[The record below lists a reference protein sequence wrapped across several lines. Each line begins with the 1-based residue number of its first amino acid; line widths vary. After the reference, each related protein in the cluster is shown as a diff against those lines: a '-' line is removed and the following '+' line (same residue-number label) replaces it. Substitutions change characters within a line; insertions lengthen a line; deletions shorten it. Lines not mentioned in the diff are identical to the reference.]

1 MWKSL
6 VCTLILTEALLA
18 SSQSASVPDSC
29 LSGECDH
36 QDDTTMLQK
45 KQEHQK
51 EAKMVQEH
59 QKEEKMVV
67 NATTLK
73 EFKVE
78 VKPYMK
84 QDTQSAFQTKII
96 VDQGKASKSN
106 ADNIVV
112 EHDVSGGDEK
122 DVSGGVSGG
131 DDDFE
136 AAKKRLIN
144 TCDQIEKHSEKIT
157 KDLAEAQTAW
167 DNKKLNNSWVLRD
180 LLSKDHA
187 FNYPISGCKS
197 TCTHDLHVPKAP
209 NGKTPPMPSAYIN
222 KVIDGLFD
230 QCLNRVVERKGWG
243 QGGFD

>member
-18 SSQSASVPDSC
+18 SSQSASVHDSC

-144 TCDQIEKHSEKIT
+144 TCDQIEKESKRVT
-157 KDLAEAQTAW
+157 KELEETQAAW
-167 DNKKLNNSWVLRD
+167 DNGKLEDSMDLRSLYGKDYD
-180 LLSKDHA
+180 LNDPA
-187 FNYPISGCKS
+187 SGCNSMCTS
-197 TCTHDLHVPKAP
+197 TLQVVNNPPKAD
-209 NGKTPPMPSAYIN
+209 TSTMPPDYID
-222 KVIDGLFD
+222 KVIDDLMD
-230 QCLNRVVERKGWG
+230 RQCVNPDR
-243 QGGFD
+243 

>member
-18 SSQSASVPDSC
+18 SSQSASVHDSC

-51 EAKMVQEH
+51 EAKMVEEH
-59 QKEEKMVV
+59 QKE
-67 NATTLK
+67 L
-73 EFKVE
+73 KVE

-96 VDQGKASKSN
+96 VDQGKASKTN

-180 LLSKDHA
+180 LLGKDHA
-187 FNYPISGCKS
+187 FNGPISGCKS

>member
-18 SSQSASVPDSC
+18 SSQSASVHDSC

-45 KQEHQK
+45 KQE
-51 EAKMVQEH
+51 
-59 QKEEKMVV
+59 
-67 NATTLK
+67 L
-73 EFKVE
+73 KVE

-84 QDTQSAFQTKII
+84 QDTQSAFQTTII
-96 VDQGKASKSN
+96 VDQGKASKTN

-112 EHDVSGGDEK
+112 DEKDVSGGDEE

-144 TCDQIEKHSEKIT
+144 TCDQIEKESKRVT
-157 KDLAEAQTAW
+157 KELEETQAAW
-167 DNKKLNNSWVLRD
+167 DNGKLEDSMDLRSLYGKDYD
-180 LLSKDHA
+180 LNDPA
-187 FNYPISGCKS
+187 SGCNSMCTS
-197 TCTHDLHVPKAP
+197 TLQVVNNPPKAD
-209 NGKTPPMPSAYIN
+209 TSTMPPDYID
-222 KVIDGLFD
+222 KVIDDLMD
-230 QCLNRVVERKGWG
+230 RQCVNPDR
-243 QGGFD
+243 

>member
-18 SSQSASVPDSC
+18 SSQSASVHDSC

-51 EAKMVQEH
+51 EAKMVEEH
-59 QKEEKMVV
+59 QKE
-67 NATTLK
+67 L
-73 EFKVE
+73 KVE

-96 VDQGKASKSN
+96 VDQGKASKTN

-144 TCDQIEKHSEKIT
+144 TCDQIEKESKRVAKELEET
-157 KDLAEAQTAW
+157 QAAW
-167 DNKKLNNSWVLRD
+167 DNGKLEDSMDLRSLYGKDYD
-180 LLSKDHA
+180 LNDPA
-187 FNYPISGCKS
+187 SGCNS
-197 TCTHDLHVPKAP
+197 TCTSTLQVVNNPPKAD
-209 NGKTPPMPSAYIN
+209 TSTMPPDYID
-222 KVIDGLFD
+222 KVIDDLMD
-230 QCLNRVVERKGWG
+230 RQCVNP
-243 QGGFD
+243 D

>member
-45 KQEHQK
+45 KQE
-51 EAKMVQEH
+51 
-59 QKEEKMVV
+59 
-67 NATTLK
+67 L
-73 EFKVE
+73 KVE

-84 QDTQSAFQTKII
+84 QDTQSAFQTTII

-144 TCDQIEKHSEKIT
+144 TCDQIEKESKRVT
-157 KDLAEAQTAW
+157 KELEETQAAW
-167 DNKKLNNSWVLRD
+167 DNGKLEDSMDLRSLYGKDYD
-180 LLSKDHA
+180 LNDPA
-187 FNYPISGCKS
+187 SGCNSMCTS
-197 TCTHDLHVPKAP
+197 TLQVVNNPPKAD
-209 NGKTPPMPSAYIN
+209 TSTMPPDYID
-222 KVIDGLFD
+222 KVIDDLMD
-230 QCLNRVVERKGWG
+230 RQCVNPDR
-243 QGGFD
+243 

>member
-1 MWKSL
+1 MWKAL
-6 VCTLILTEALLA
+6 GCTLILTEALLA

-45 KQEHQK
+45 KQE
-51 EAKMVQEH
+51 
-59 QKEEKMVV
+59 
-67 NATTLK
+67 L
-73 EFKVE
+73 KVE

-96 VDQGKASKSN
+96 VDQGKASKTN

-144 TCDQIEKHSEKIT
+144 TCDQIEKESKRVT
-157 KDLAEAQTAW
+157 KELEETQAAW
-167 DNKKLNNSWVLRD
+167 DNGKLEDSMDLRSLYGKDYD
-180 LLSKDHA
+180 LNDPA
-187 FNYPISGCKS
+187 SGCNSMCTS
-197 TCTHDLHVPKAP
+197 TLQVVNNPPKAD
-209 NGKTPPMPSAYIN
+209 TSTMPPDYID
-222 KVIDGLFD
+222 KVIDDLMD
-230 QCLNRVVERKGWG
+230 RQCVNPDR
-243 QGGFD
+243 

>member
-45 KQEHQK
+45 KQE
-51 EAKMVQEH
+51 
-59 QKEEKMVV
+59 
-67 NATTLK
+67 L
-73 EFKVE
+73 KVE

>member
-18 SSQSASVPDSC
+18 SSQSASVHDSC

-45 KQEHQK
+45 KQE
-51 EAKMVQEH
+51 
-59 QKEEKMVV
+59 
-67 NATTLK
+67 L
-73 EFKVE
+73 KVE

-144 TCDQIEKHSEKIT
+144 TCDQIEKESKRVT
-157 KDLAEAQTAW
+157 KELEETQAAW
-167 DNKKLNNSWVLRD
+167 DNGKLEDSMDLRSLYGKDYD
-180 LLSKDHA
+180 LNDPA
-187 FNYPISGCKS
+187 SGCNSMCTS
-197 TCTHDLHVPKAP
+197 TLQVVNNPPKAD
-209 NGKTPPMPSAYIN
+209 TSTMPPDYID
-222 KVIDGLFD
+222 KVIDDLMD
-230 QCLNRVVERKGWG
+230 RQCVNPDR
-243 QGGFD
+243 

>member
-18 SSQSASVPDSC
+18 SSQSASVHDSC

-59 QKEEKMVV
+59 QKE
-67 NATTLK
+67 L
-73 EFKVE
+73 KVE

-144 TCDQIEKHSEKIT
+144 TCDQIEKESKRVT
-157 KDLAEAQTAW
+157 KELEETQAAW
-167 DNKKLNNSWVLRD
+167 DNGKLEDSMDLRSLYGKDYD
-180 LLSKDHA
+180 LNDPA
-187 FNYPISGCKS
+187 SGCNSMCTS
-197 TCTHDLHVPKAP
+197 TLQVVNNPPKAD
-209 NGKTPPMPSAYIN
+209 TSTMPPDYID
-222 KVIDGLFD
+222 KVIDDLMD
-230 QCLNRVVERKGWG
+230 RQCVNPDR
-243 QGGFD
+243 

>member
-51 EAKMVQEH
+51 EAKMVEEH
-59 QKEEKMVV
+59 QKE
-67 NATTLK
+67 L
-73 EFKVE
+73 KVE

-96 VDQGKASKSN
+96 VDQGKASKTN

-144 TCDQIEKHSEKIT
+144 TCDQIEKESKRVAKELEET
-157 KDLAEAQTAW
+157 QAAW
-167 DNKKLNNSWVLRD
+167 DNGKLEDSMDLRSLYGKDYD
-180 LLSKDHA
+180 LNDPA
-187 FNYPISGCKS
+187 SGCNS
-197 TCTHDLHVPKAP
+197 TCTSTLQVVNNPPKAD
-209 NGKTPPMPSAYIN
+209 TSTMPPDYID
-222 KVIDGLFD
+222 KVIDDLMD
-230 QCLNRVVERKGWG
+230 RQCVNP
-243 QGGFD
+243 D